1 MKTITSEHVVYINCF
16 ECQTKKLFMYT
27 TCAVCWPCS
36 FHVLK
41 NWLINEQYFVI
52 FWVSWCKNKCF
63 WQRFTCTYV
72 TLRKHLCLTYSYIT
86 GSMYSNENEYVPY
99 ATYLQLP
106 IFFLFFSFQTE
117 KSKKKFWN
125 LDRKKNIY
133 LPFVHTK
140 NIIFLHFIG
149 KPQVGRKNLYGRE
162 LFFCKIIVFC
172 RPVCRKAPVQ

>member
-1 MKTITSEHVVYINCF
+1 
-16 ECQTKKLFMYT
+16 
-27 TCAVCWPCS
+27 
-36 FHVLK
+36 
-41 NWLINEQYFVI
+41 
-52 FWVSWCKNKCF
+52 
-63 WQRFTCTYV
+63 
-72 TLRKHLCLTYSYIT
+72 
-86 GSMYSNENEYVPY
+86 MYSNENEYVPY

-162 LFFCKIIVFC
+162 LFFCKIIVFLGQSAEKP
-172 RPVCRKAPVQ
+172 RWSRDSDLLLVFVSTNYITALKSEVGIVELWSDWLWH